1 MYNIEK
7 LLCGLI
13 EEEEESKALITKN
26 LPNSSHYIITS
37 FFFHFF
43 REASEWGRERFLFN
57 GFSSQLLLFLLS
69 SFLRLLYLAL
79 KVLFQ
84 PLKACFFAFFIAFF
98 PFLYFIFFYWQRTV
112 NFLPISFSVFS
123 PSPRVLYIILKVIYL
138 FSSHIMN
145 FMPCY

>member
-1 MYNIEK
+1 M
-7 LLCGLI
+7 GLKFLFKSDLAEI
-13 EEEEESKALITKN
+13 LASFCSIDHTGVDIAFKTFSWLRKRRKRRKQALITKN

-37 FFFHFF
+37 FGLSLTLSRGKWV
-43 REASEWGRERFLFN
+43 REKFLFN

-98 PFLYFIFFYWQRTV
+98 PFLLLTKNR
-112 NFLPISFSVFS
+112 
-123 PSPRVLYIILKVIYL
+123 
-138 FSSHIMN
+138 
-145 FMPCY
+145 